1 MDPDTCVACAAVHT
15 PGPHVSQHFS
25 KPCALSLGSCQG
37 LGSAHFLP
45 LLLPPRSW
53 GGLGVLACQGTMGPQ
68 PLPAHCVRRS
78 CRKETHLPVG
88 QATAPLTSAPGK
100 PGDPQ
105 AAQGAGLCALQACH
119 PWDILFSPPGLAS
132 PAPSFRE
139 DSPRPS
145 LWAELG
151 SPQESRALFSFI
163 SVSPVRSLFQ
173 SCLEECW
180 PTT

>member
-1 MDPDTCVACAAVHT
+1 MCKVPSYRPGCNTHTHTHTHTRNPEKGGLQARWTSDTCVACAAAHT

-25 KPCALSLGSCQG
+25 KPCALSLGSCQR

-45 LLLPPRSW
+45 LLPPPRSW

-78 CRKETHLPVG
+78 CWKETHLPVG
-88 QATAPLTSAPGK
+88 QATAPLMSAPGK
-100 PGDPQ
+100 PRDPH

-119 PWDILFSPPGLAS
+119 PCDILFSPPGLAS

-139 DSPRPS
+139 DSPPPS
-145 LWAELG
+145 LWG
-151 SPQESRALFSFI
+151 
-163 SVSPVRSLFQ
+163 
-173 SCLEECW
+173 
-180 PTT
+180 